1 VNDARGAVTGEA
13 GTAPP
18 RPIGEDPPGEASE
31 DARDGARP
39 RAPDEVPPD
48 AAAPLDE
55 PDEPTGA
62 TPEREPEAPL
72 VGPADAADDAPQD
85 DAPQDDVPDGRTAPV
100 DPPTES
106 AEPPSQPAEP
116 PEPPLDASV
125 HAHVLE
131 DPLPPPGPVDTAE
144 TPLFADTFPR
154 YARLRDPSGDAATDI
169 PVDRRPT
176 GAATLA
182 VAPTTAVAAGTIGP
196 ERHTHVGPSSI
207 PLRRRRWFRR
217 TVAVL
222 LVLLLLGL
230 AALATYLF
238 RSAQAWRDRAES
250 YLDTSLDIGDEL
262 AGTQGQLSGSQ
273 AELEAV
279 RAQLAT
285 THQRIVEL
293 ADEKNQ
299 ALDDWEITQ
308 QLVDYQQRVSDAA
321 GQVALALDQCVQ
333 GQQELI
339 GYLQASAEPGGP
351 VYDPIVLAQFETD
364 VEALCQAASEANIA
378 LQRELAR

>member
-1 VNDARGAVTGEA
+1 VD
-13 GTAPP
+13 
-18 RPIGEDPPGEASE
+18 DPPGETPE
-31 DARDGARP
+31 GVPTGTDV
-39 RAPDEVPPD
+39 RAPERVTPDPPAPPEEPVD
-48 AAAPLDE
+48 GPLDRDAE
-55 PDEPTGA
+55 VL
-62 TPEREPEAPL
+62 PEAPPI
-72 VGPADAADDAPQD
+72 GPADDSPGAPPDDAP
-85 DAPQDDVPDGRTAPV
+85 DVPHTTPR
-100 DPPTES
+100 DPPTDVP
-106 AEPPSQPAEP
+106 AGPPP
-116 PEPPLDASV
+116 PEVEAPRVKPTLDASV

-131 DPLPPPGPVDTAE
+131 DPLPAPGVVDTAE

-154 YARLRDPSGDAATDI
+154 YAHLSDPVGDVASGAQDL
-169 PVDRRPT
+169 PPT
-176 GAATLA
+176 ARSDPPSFTEALA
-182 VAPTTAVAAGTIGP
+182 STPGGGMSGS
-196 ERHTHVGPSSI
+196 ERHAHVGPAPI
-207 PLRRRRWFRR
+207 PLRRRRAVRR

-238 RSAQAWRDRAES
+238 RSAQGWRDRAES
-250 YLDTSLDIGDEL
+250 YLDTSLDIGDDL
-262 AGTQGQLSGSQ
+262 ASTRGQLAGSQ

-279 RAQLAT
+279 RAQLVT

-339 GYLQASAEPGGP
+339 GYLQASAEPDGP
-351 VYDPIVLAQFETD
+351 VYDPAVLAQFETD

>member
-1 VNDARGAVTGEA
+1 MYAHLGDPVGGDASGVLAVPLVPLTGLP
-13 GTAPP
+13 TF
-18 RPIGEDPPGEASE
+18 
-31 DARDGARP
+31 
-39 RAPDEVPPD
+39 
-48 AAAPLDE
+48 AAAL
-55 PDEPTGA
+55 
-62 TPEREPEAPL
+62 
-72 VGPADAADDAPQD
+72 
-85 DAPQDDVPDGRTAPV
+85 
-100 DPPTES
+100 
-106 AEPPSQPAEP
+106 
-116 PEPPLDASV
+116 
-125 HAHVLE
+125 
-131 DPLPPPGPVDTAE
+131 
-144 TPLFADTFPR
+144 
-154 YARLRDPSGDAATDI
+154 
-169 PVDRRPT
+169 
-176 GAATLA
+176 
-182 VAPTTAVAAGTIGP
+182 APTNADRTGGP
-196 ERHTHVGPSSI
+196 ERHTHVGRPSV
-207 PLRRRRWFRR
+207 PPRRHRVLRR

-230 AALATYLF
+230 AALATYLY
-238 RSAQAWRDRAES
+238 RSAQGWRDRAES
-250 YLDTSLDIGDEL
+250 YLGTSLDIGDEL
-262 AGTQGQLSGSQ
+262 ASTRGQLSGSQ

-333 GQQELI
+333 GQQEFI

-351 VYDPIVLAQFETD
+351 VYDPTVLAQFEAD